1 MPRPSTLYEI
11 TSLVTRS
18 DMPGKAVIEMLMAV
32 TPETVTITFRDARGS
47 RAITVSVARDQ
58 VAELPEAMDRAM
70 RQAS

>member
-18 DMPGKAVIEMLMAV
+18 DAPGKAVIEMLMAV
-32 TPETVTITFRDARGS
+32 TPETVTITFRDSRGS
-47 RAITVSVARDQ
+47 RAITISVARDHLP
-58 VAELPEAMDRAM
+58 ELPEAMDRAM